1 MTLNHLVSFFWGTF
15 QKFVQGNAYQMIL
28 IKSYSQ
34 IRVTS
39 KRYFYYT
46 RDKLRF
52 EKCYIVALYL
62 SFFRNLG
69 KNYESEIYR
78 YIYIDNSFII
88 FNFSV
93 SRLIRYWPYTGD
105 DWVSVCC
112 TATERVEHR
121 NSG

>member
-1 MTLNHLVSFFWGTF
+1 
-15 QKFVQGNAYQMIL
+15 MIL

-69 KNYESEIYR
+69 KNYESEI
-78 YIYIDNSFII
+78 
-88 FNFSV
+88 
-93 SRLIRYWPYTGD
+93 
-105 DWVSVCC
+105 
-112 TATERVEHR
+112 
-121 NSG
+121 